1 MKTKRSKRNLSL
13 LALVLG
19 LAAALPSFAQEPGA
33 NDTQA
38 QRPPESQPPAA
49 NRDPL
54 EDLQLTGEQRA
65 AIRAIRIAN
74 KDEQMAV
81 NQRLRLAQMA
91 LEDALDADYPNEA
104 LVEQRAKEVGEA
116 QVAAIRM
123 RAVREIRIRRV
134 LTPEQQAKLREIRL
148 KVREAE
154 AIKQRQ
160 QRIQNQI
167 DQRRRLRN
175 GPTQGNGIAPDPGP
189 RRNSLPR
196 RP

>member
-1 MKTKRSKRNLSL
+1 MKTIRSKRNLSL

-19 LAAALPSFAQEPGA
+19 LTVTLPSFAQEPA
-33 NDTQA
+33 TNNAQA
-38 QRPPESQPPAA
+38 QRPPETQQPTA

-74 KDEQMAV
+74 KDEQMTV
-81 NQRLRLAQMA
+81 NQRLRLAQIA
-91 LEDALDADYPNEA
+91 LEDALDADYPNQS

-123 RAVREIRIRRV
+123 RALREVRIRRV
-134 LTPEQQAKLREIRL
+134 LTPEQQAKLREIRV

-167 DQRRRLRN
+167 NEGRRPRN
-175 GPTQGNGIAPDPGP
+175 GPNQGNGIAPGPGI
-189 RRNSLPR
+189 RRNGLPR

>member
-1 MKTKRSKRNLSL
+1 MMKTKRSKRNLSL

-19 LAAALPSFAQEPGA
+19 LAAALPTFAQEPGA
-33 NDTQA
+33 NSTQA
-38 QRPPESQPPAA
+38 QRPPESQQPAA

-74 KDEQMAV
+74 RDEQMAV
-81 NQRLRLAQMA
+81 NQRLRQAQMA

-123 RAVREIRIRRV
+123 RAVREVRIRRV
-134 LTPEQQAKLREIRL
+134 LTPDQQAKLREIRF

-167 DQRRRLRN
+167 NQRRPRN
-175 GPTQGNGIAPDPGP
+175 GPTQGNGIAPDPSL
-189 RRNSLPR
+189 RRNNLPR

>member
-1 MKTKRSKRNLSL
+1 MKSNRSKRNLL
-13 LALVLG
+13 LPALLLG
-19 LAAALPSFAQEPGA
+19 LTVALPSFAQEPGV
-33 NDTQA
+33 NNPQA
-38 QRPPESQPPAA
+38 QRPPESQQPAP

-65 AIRAIRIAN
+65 AIRAIRMAN
-74 KDEQMAV
+74 KDDQMAV
-81 NQRLRLAQMA
+81 NQRLRQAQIA

-123 RAVREIRIRRV
+123 RSVREVRIRRV

-160 QRIQNQI
+160 QRMQNQI
-167 DQRRRLRN
+167 NERRPRN
-175 GPTQGNGIAPDPGP
+175 GPTQGNGIAPDTGL
-189 RRNSLPR
+189 RRNNLPR